1 MRRHIWIAALAVLT
15 LAWKLTATEAVGA
28 PPGPFKSGDIE
39 PTVAARLRGETDA
52 TRVALK
58 HARLTLRVVELA
70 SGDEYLLK
78 MNPDTSRKWHRLL
91 PKTRDKVNAV
101 LDSVDLTKD
110 NRGLHTI
117 TQQLVTGKLIAD
129 ARGYEVVNIITDG
142 NKVRETWDRG
152 GSVAFDGKVG
162 VVFEP
167 ANRQAKI
174 SRFGQAMTLRRFEEG
189 IDSLQSLLNFED
201 QARWPYQLND
211 DGTPRRWIKY
221 DRPDEVLVE
230 QTMYGYKQ
238 FSDAVAIPT
247 VQITA
252 SYDGSNVLYWLM
264 ILVIEE
270 AKFDSELAP
279 DTFRVA
285 VPRNTA
291 VWTELVGLP
300 GLRAVTEPVD
310 DVVKFVVEAAPDP
323 ARP

>member
-1 MRRHIWIAALAVLT
+1 MRRNIWLAALAILT
-15 LAWKLTATEAVGA
+15 LAWNLTISEAVGA
-28 PPGPFKSGDIE
+28 PPSPSKSGDIE
-39 PTVAARLRGETDA
+39 PTVAAHLRDETAA
-52 TRVALK
+52 TQAALK

-70 SGDEYLLK
+70 SGDEYQLK
-78 MNPDTSRKWHRLL
+78 MNPDTSRKWHRLV
-91 PKTRDKVNAV
+91 PKTRDEVNAI

-110 NRGLHTI
+110 SRGLRAI
-117 TQQLVTGKLIAD
+117 TQQLVTGRLIAD
-129 ARGYEVVNIITDG
+129 SRGYEVVNIITDG

-174 SRFGQAMTLRRFEEG
+174 SRFGQAMTLRRFEAG
-189 IDSLQSLLNFED
+189 IDMLESRLNFED
-201 QARWPYQLND
+201 PTQWPYQLND
-211 DGTPRRWIKY
+211 DGTPRRWITY
-221 DRPDEVLVE
+221 GSPDEVLVE

-238 FSDAVAIPT
+238 YSDAVTFPT

-252 SYDGSNVLYWLM
+252 SYDESNVLYWLM

-270 AKFDSELAP
+270 AKFDPDLAP
-279 DTFRVA
+279 DAFRVA

-310 DVVKFVVEAAPDP
+310 DVVKFVVDGAPGP
-323 ARP
+323 IRP